1 MEKLI
6 SVIIP
11 VYNGANYIE
20 RVVKSIMDSN
30 NDNYF
35 ELIVVND
42 GSTDNTCEILNE
54 LQKKYININVINK
67 KNTGVSGSRNCGI
80 KASKGNWLVFCD
92 ADDEYEPGLINKVY
106 KDISSYDNLSVVV
119 YGRTDFYCNK
129 KIVCNDHK
137 DIKLY
142 SDSDNYVYDR
152 LCSGKISFSV
162 CNKAYKKGIINK
174 YNICFDDNLRLSED
188 LDFNL
193 QYFNY
198 CNKILEDFTC
208 SYYRYCNNGSTL
220 YKKNS
225 DFFVEN
231 INIIDSLNSKYKNV
245 YDENIFN
252 RLYSHFIIISLNRLF
267 TGIDEN
273 TGSYSIFKDEC
284 KKIYSYY
291 SKNNISLYYKKNK
304 RNLILFGLFKLKMF
318 YVLYIV
324 SVKIGNIFRKLR

>member
-42 GSTDNTCEILNE
+42 GSTDNTCEILNK

-80 KASKGNWLVFCD
+80 KSSKGNWLVFCD

-142 SDSDNYVYDR
+142 SDNYVYDR

-162 CNKAYKKGIINK
+162 CNKAYKKEIINK